1 MLKAVPHGCRG
12 AGQQLLHLHLYI
24 FFSGSLTFLLSMGR
38 NDGVGQVNGYY
49 VGRLLV
55 TIAKS
60 RDLFVSKSWKS
71 MGQTMPS

>member
-1 MLKAVPHGCRG
+1 MLKAVPRVCRG
-12 AGQQLLHLHLYI
+12 TGQQLLHLHLYI
-24 FFSGSLTFLLSMGR
+24 FFAGSLTFLLSMGR

-55 TIAKS
+55 TMAKS
-60 RDLFVSKSWKS
+60 RGLFVSKSWKT